1 MKIQEYKIGFHV
13 SISGSISKSFV
24 NAEKIGCSAF
34 QIFSR
39 NPIKWQAKDLSKDE
53 IEKFIKTK
61 AKSKINE
68 KNIILHMPWLPNL
81 ASPDEDYFLKSKITL
96 SEEVERC
103 ALLEIPYLVIHL
115 GTHLGSGEKKG
126 IEQIVEALNFA
137 IDEFKKTKSR
147 KLAVRIL
154 LENHAGEKNYIGSK
168 FEQLREL
175 LDLLDKKYH
184 GICFDTCHGFSAG
197 YDFRTSKDV
206 LNTLKEFDDIIGLK
220 ELCVLHMND
229 SKRDFNENKEGHE
242 HIGLGKIGNIG
253 FREILRNKFIQK
265 IPIIME
271 TPIDDNRGDVDNFQ
285 VVKNLINTIS

>member
-1 MKIQEYKIGFHV
+1 MKLQEYKIGFHV
-13 SISGSISKSFV
+13 SISGSISRSFT

-39 NPIKWQAKDLSKDE
+39 NPRNWQAKDLSKDE
-53 IEKFIKTK
+53 IEKFIRKRG
-61 AKSKINE
+61 ASKIN
-68 KNIILHMPWLPNL
+68 KNNVVLHMPYLPNL
-81 ASPDEDYFLKSKITL
+81 ASPNEDYFLKSKNTL
-96 SEEVERC
+96 SEEVNRC

-115 GTHLGSGEKKG
+115 GSHLGSGEKKG
-126 IEQIVEALNFA
+126 IEQIVKALNFA
-137 IDEFKKTKSR
+137 IDEYKRTNSS

-197 YDFRTSKDV
+197 YDLRTGKDV
-206 LNTLKEFDDIIGLK
+206 LNTLNDFDDTIGLK
-220 ELCVLHMND
+220 ELRVLHMND
-229 SKRDFNENKEGHE
+229 SKGELNEKRERHE

-253 FREILRNKFIQK
+253 FKEILKNKFIQK

-271 TPIDDNRGDVDNFQ
+271 TPIDDDRGDVDNFR
-285 VVKNLINTIS
+285 VVKKLIKRIS